1 MSLCWVSSA
10 AHINNRADGLASS
23 VNEFTKLGHDVLN
36 ISRPGYGGSPVPTSS
51 TPLQDSIPIFVE
63 LIDHVRTE
71 KHNPGVILVGHSLG
85 GALALAIAY
94 EAQEKLPILG
104 VSSMG
109 CLPTREP
116 LGLLAENDPEPQNP
130 RYLVEKKASNVERFM
145 GKLEWVNINALSGAV
160 ISSAFEPG
168 KLSRACLR
176 KDANC
181 SVGLKS
187 ELREYESPD
196 FYNYLTETVIPGV
209 KVAVQFLAAENEVV
223 WDNETASQGRSLFN
237 DLVSLFQ
244 SSTEIEAEILPHGG
258 HNYEF
263 SKNAGKLLECRSKF
277 VQKLVSCLNSTT
289 AIAIK
294 LSWSSLRVR
303 MPEMV
308 MRRKRS
314 LSLLSLF

>member
-1 MSLCWVSSA
+1 
-10 AHINNRADGLASS
+10 
-23 VNEFTKLGHDVLN
+23 
-36 ISRPGYGGSPVPTSS
+36 
-51 TPLQDSIPIFVE
+51 
-63 LIDHVRTE
+63 
-71 KHNPGVILVGHSLG
+71 
-85 GALALAIAY
+85 
-94 EAQEKLPILG
+94 
-104 VSSMG
+104 
-109 CLPTREP
+109 
-116 LGLLAENDPEPQNP
+116 
-130 RYLVEKKASNVERFM
+130 M